1 MNEETELRL
10 YKAGIEEEFRHMMH
24 TWDEMRDNPESD
36 LKTAAKAYL
45 DALREER
52 NALALEES
60 RRVIERVKDKW

>member
-10 YKAGIEEEFRHMMH
+10 YKAGIEEEYRHMLR
-24 TWDEMRDNPESD
+24 TWEEMTDNPESD

-45 DALREER
+45 EALREER

-60 RRVIERVKDKW
+60 RRVIEKIRDKW